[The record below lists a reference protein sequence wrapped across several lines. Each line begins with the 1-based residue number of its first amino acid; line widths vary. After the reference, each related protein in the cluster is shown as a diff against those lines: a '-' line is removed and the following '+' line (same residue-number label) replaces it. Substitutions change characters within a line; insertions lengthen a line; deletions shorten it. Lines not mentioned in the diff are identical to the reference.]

1 MGRPGK
7 LGRHPKDGEMKRKA
21 ARWESYVVSFPL
33 SCYDLCVV
41 AWIASL
47 DDLKNCQVVSGI
59 ISIKRFLLLF
69 HIIIMNFS
77 IFCIGWSIEAGVV
90 LS

>member
-1 MGRPGK
+1 M
-7 LGRHPKDGEMKRKA
+7 L
-21 ARWESYVVSFPL
+21 YL
-33 SCYDLCVV
+33 SLSVPMTSVV

-59 ISIKRFLLLF
+59 MRIQLMDSFFDYLNVRNVLLF

-77 IFCIGWSIEAGVV
+77 IFCIGWSIEAGLKRNIMP
-90 LS
+90 LSLHTFLILQ